1 MKLGIVV
8 GLKAEARIAAPLGLV
23 EIGGGTSAGAEEAVM
38 RLLHQGV
45 EALLSFGFAGGLS
58 PVLRPGHLLVP
69 DTVVVD
75 GVPLQTD
82 AALASRFS
90 QRRGVLL
97 GAQMV
102 IGTVAAR
109 RAAHAATGAAAVD
122 LESGAVAAGAYV
134 ARLPFAVVRAICDPW
149 NRELP
154 QVVATALDGCG
165 NIAGGRIARGLARHP
180 GEVVSLIRL
189 ARDAARAR
197 RTLRTVVARVMR
209 GQAARGNGA

>member
-8 GLKAEARIAAPLGLV
+8 GLEAEARIAAPLGLV

-45 EALLSFGFAGGLS
+45 EGLLSFGFAGGLS

-75 GVPLQTD
+75 GVQLQTD
-82 AALASRFS
+82 AALASRFA

-97 GAQMV
+97 GAQIV

-154 QVVATALDGCG
+154 QVVATALDGRG
-165 NIAGGRIARGLARHP
+165 KIAGGRIARGLARHP

-189 ARDAARAR
+189 ARDVAHAR
-197 RTLRTVVARVMR
+197 RTLRTVVARVMA